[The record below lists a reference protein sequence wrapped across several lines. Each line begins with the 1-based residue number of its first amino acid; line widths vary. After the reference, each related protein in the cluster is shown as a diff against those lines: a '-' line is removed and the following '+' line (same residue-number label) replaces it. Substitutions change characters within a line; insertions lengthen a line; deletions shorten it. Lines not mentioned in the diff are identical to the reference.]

1 MQPPM
6 NELLVALLV
15 GVLLSISAGVR
26 MTIPLL
32 VVSALAYEHV
42 VTLPSN
48 LAWMGGQ
55 TTVILLSAAFVIETV
70 VHFIPAAGTALRAA
84 ATPLSFVAGTL
95 LMAIPLGDRNPLM
108 DWIIAG
114 CVGGGAAALTHL
126 GTTGARAATGPA
138 NLATGGAFGIGWN
151 IIELAASA
159 AFLGLGALCVKA
171 GWPVCLAVA
180 ILLVV
185 AGALTMKF
193 IFHGLS
199 RIWARMRSPFALSGT
214 ES

>member
-48 LAWMGGQ
+48 LAWMGGEF
-55 TTVILLSAAFVIETV
+55 TMILLAAAFVVETV
-70 VHFIPAAGTALRAA
+70 VHFIPAAGTALRVA
-84 ATPLSFVAGTL
+84 ATPLAFVAGTL
-95 LMAIPLGDRNPLM
+95 LMAIPLGDRNPLV

-138 NLATGGAFGIGWN
+138 NLASGGTFGIFWN

-159 AFLGLGALCVKA
+159 AFLGLSALCVKA
-171 GWPVCLAVA
+171 GWPVCVAVL

-185 AGALTMKF
+185 AAALTARF
-193 IFHGLS
+193 VVYGLS
-199 RIWARMRSPFALSGT
+199 RVWARVTGIFRPAAAQ
-214 ES
+214 